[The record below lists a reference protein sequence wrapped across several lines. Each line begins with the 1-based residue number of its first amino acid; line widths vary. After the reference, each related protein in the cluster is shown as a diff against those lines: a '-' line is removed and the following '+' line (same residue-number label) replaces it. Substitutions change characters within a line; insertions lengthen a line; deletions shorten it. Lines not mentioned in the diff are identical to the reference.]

1 MSKTIRVH
9 KHQDDFYLK
18 LKDFKTY
25 VDTTKVDSVQFTE
38 LETGAIQVV
47 FFDKDNNKLPVKS
60 SSRSKRDTRTTKK
73 P

>member
-25 VDTTKVDSVQFTE
+25 VDTNKVDSVQFTE

-47 FFDKDNNKLPVKS
+47 FFDKENNKLPVKS
-60 SSRSKRDTRTTKK
+60 SGSKNDTRTTKK